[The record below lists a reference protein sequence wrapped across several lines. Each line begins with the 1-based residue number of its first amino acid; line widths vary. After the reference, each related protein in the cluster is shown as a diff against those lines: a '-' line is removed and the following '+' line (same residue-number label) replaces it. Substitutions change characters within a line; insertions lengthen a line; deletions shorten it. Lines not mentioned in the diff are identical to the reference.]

1 MKILLICLGMLCPCV
16 QLFAQQ
22 NDSLRQFHNHLD
34 SLYIA
39 SVESGSMPLKI
50 LHAEPLFI
58 DLIRDLGARKGEREW
73 NIGMQ
78 LTDNLGYDAI
88 GTLIEYEFAPLD
100 RLGLEVELPFT
111 FYSPQKGRLSDSLPS
126 NRLES
131 LKLAS
136 QWTFHVSKKQQA
148 SFALGYIHEFLLPSF
163 RDMRGIQVRGHL
175 FNPFLIVAKRWGD
188 NWHSLMYTGPRI
200 EKEANASLHF
210 SYEANSNIHY
220 MIPGTRNFVG
230 VEFNKS
236 WARNDFDMV
245 IRPQMRL
252 GIFDNLLIG
261 IVGGVPVRREN
272 QRLSMF
278 TRLIWEPGHGRK

>member
-1 MKILLICLGMLCPCV
+1 MKKLLLCLGMLCPCALL
-16 QLFAQQ
+16 QAQQ
-22 NDSLRQFHNHLD
+22 SDSVRLLHDKLD
-34 SLYIA
+34 SIYIA
-39 SVESGSMPLKI
+39 SVEANRLPLKI
-50 LHAEPLFI
+50 LHAEPLYV

-73 NIGMQ
+73 NVGMQ

-88 GTLIEYEFAPLD
+88 GALIEYEFAPLD

-111 FYSPQKGRLSDSLPS
+111 FYSPQKGRPNDSLPS

-131 LKLAS
+131 LKLAG
-136 QWTFHVSKKQQA
+136 QWTFHVSEKRQA

-163 RDMRGIQVRGHL
+163 RDMRGVHIRGHL
-175 FNPFLIVAKRWGD
+175 FNPFLIAAKRWGD
-188 NWHSLMYTGPRI
+188 NWHSLLYTGPKLER
-200 EKEANASLHF
+200 EASHSLHF

-236 WARNDFDMV
+236 WSRGDFDMA

-261 IVGGVPVRREN
+261 IVGGIPVQREN